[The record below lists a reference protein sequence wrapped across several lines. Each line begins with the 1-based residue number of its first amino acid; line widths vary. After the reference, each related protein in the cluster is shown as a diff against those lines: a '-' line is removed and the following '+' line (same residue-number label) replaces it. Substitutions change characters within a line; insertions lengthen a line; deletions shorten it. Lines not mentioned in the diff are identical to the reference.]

1 MLFHVYILRC
11 ANNAFYIGYTADLNK
26 RVATH
31 NAGRGS
37 SYTKRN
43 GPVTLVYSESFPS
56 ESDAMQRERQLK
68 CWSRAKK
75 QALIDG
81 DMMHLHH
88 LAKRQKH

>member
-1 MLFHVYILRC
+1 MQLHVYILKC
-11 ANNAFYIGYTADLNK
+11 ANGAFYVGYTAELDK

-37 SYTKRN
+37 AYTARN

-56 ESDAMQRERQLK
+56 ESEAMRREGQLK
-68 CWSRAKK
+68 RWSRAKK